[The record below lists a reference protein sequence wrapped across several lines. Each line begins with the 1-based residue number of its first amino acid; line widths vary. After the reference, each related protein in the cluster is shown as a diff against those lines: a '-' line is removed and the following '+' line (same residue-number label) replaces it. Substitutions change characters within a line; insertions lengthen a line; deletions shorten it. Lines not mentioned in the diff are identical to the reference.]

1 MLGQMQLHP
10 RLSRESIELVKRF
23 EGLRLKAARLAD
35 GGWTIGYGHTAS
47 AREGATVTP
56 HEAEALLFYDL
67 TKVAAAVDDAVLT
80 PLNANQFAALTAFAF
95 NIGVDRF
102 RGSEVLKR
110 LNEGDYLRTAAALEL
125 WRRADFQGD
134 SLVVDALVRR
144 RAAEKALFLTP
155 PEGFRPV
162 PTAVVRPQFDPAL
175 SDLYP
180 LQPGLGGAAD
190 LRTSMDGE
198 TAAAK
203 LQAEPPPFEPPTA
216 AAARKV
222 SERLNS
228 LFPDEPSPAPREV
241 SPPED
246 VAPDAAAVAEAP
258 ASPPAAAEPEP
269 PPALQAASVEVDGA
283 EPPSLFS
290 APPPRLHPSPPRW
303 SDSAQGDQVET
314 GGPFG
319 RRYPTLAERA
329 AAAQP
334 PIHPPSPSQNL
345 MILVLGVFGAVMFC
359 AALAT
364 MVFGRATMVNLI
376 LGLLGVVCMAPCGL
390 RLLTQ
395 MLGERPTDSTD
406 PP

>member
-23 EGLRLKAARLAD
+23 EGLRLTAARLTD

-47 AREGATVTP
+47 ARQGASVTAR
-56 HEAEALLFYDL
+56 EAEALLLYDL
-67 TKVAAAVDDAVLT
+67 SKVAEAVDDAVLT

-102 RGSEVLKR
+102 RVSEVLKR
-110 LNEGDYLRTAAALEL
+110 LNEGDYLRTAAAFEL

-175 SDLYP
+175 SDLHP
-180 LQPGLGGAAD
+180 LQAGLAGAAD
-190 LRTSMDGE
+190 LRTLMDGE
-198 TAAAK
+198 AAVAE
-203 LQAEPPPFEPPTA
+203 LQAEPPPFESPA
-216 AAARKV
+216 AVAARKV

-228 LFPDEPSPAPREV
+228 LFPDEPPPAPAEA
-241 SPPED
+241 S
-246 VAPDAAAVAEAP
+246 APDAAAPDAAVVAAP
-258 ASPPAAAEPEP
+258 PSAPAEPEP
-269 PPALQAASVEVDGA
+269 VAALEAPPEEADEV

-290 APPPRLHPSPPRW
+290 APPPRLYPSPPRW
-303 SDSAQGDQVET
+303 SDPAQGDQVET

-359 AALAT
+359 GALAT
-364 MVFGRATMVNLI
+364 MVFGRATLVNLI

-406 PP
+406 PA